1 MRTASFVFKKRLLTP
16 GPTDVPDRVRL
27 AMAQPMIH
35 HRTAIFKD
43 VFATIRSDLQKLFQT
58 SQEVLLLAGSGTAAM
73 EAAVSNCFAPGDEVL
88 VLNAGKFGERWSK
101 LSEAFSLK
109 AQELK
114 CSPGQTPSLAEVEE
128 FLKSHPKAK
137 GFLFQA
143 SETSTGVQHDTET
156 FAKAGRKILG
166 ENALIVVDAI
176 TALGVV
182 NLPMD
187 QWGIDVLI
195 TGSQKA
201 LMLPPGLAL
210 ISLSERAWEACSKS
224 EQRRF
229 YFDLRREKKAQVQGQ
244 TAWTAPVSLVLGLK
258 ESLSMIFEEGLDA
271 VIRRHAL
278 CAEATRAAVVAL
290 NLELLAPKCPSQAV
304 TAVKVPKEVPDGKL
318 IPKQMRDE
326 LGITIAGGQDSLEG
340 KIFRLS
346 HLGYV
351 DGFDVVTG
359 IAALELTL
367 GKYLNFPDGQGVA
380 AVLKVLKS
388 AGKLE
393 FN

>member
-43 VFATIRSDLQKLFQT
+43 VFAAMRSDLQKLFQT

-73 EAAVSNCFAPGDEVL
+73 EAAVSNCFAPGDEVI
-88 VLNAGKFGERWSK
+88 VLNAGKFGERWTK
-101 LSEAFSLK
+101 LAEAFGLK
-109 AQELK
+109 PQELK
-114 CSPGQTPSLAEVEE
+114 CSPGQTPSLAEVEG

-143 SETSTGVQHDTET
+143 SETSTGVQHDTEK
-156 FAKAGRKILG
+156 FAKAVRKILG

-224 EQRRF
+224 DQRRF

-258 ESLSMIFEEGLDA
+258 ESLSMIFEEGLNA
-271 VIRRHAL
+271 VIQRHAL